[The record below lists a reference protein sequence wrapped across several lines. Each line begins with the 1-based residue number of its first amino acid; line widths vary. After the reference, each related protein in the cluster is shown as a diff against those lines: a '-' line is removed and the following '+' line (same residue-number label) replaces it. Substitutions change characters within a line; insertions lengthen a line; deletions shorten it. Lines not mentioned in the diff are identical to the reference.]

1 MGMHRLHST
10 QSLPISLDEAWEFF
24 SAPQNLA
31 KITPPEMGFIIHSG
45 AERKMYAG
53 QIIQY
58 TVKPLAGIP
67 MKWVTEISAVNEPHH
82 FVDTQLSGPY
92 VNWHHQHFFR
102 AIKGGVEMEDIV
114 HYRLPLGFLGD
125 IVHWMFVRK
134 KVQQIFTYR
143 EKVLKERFGSL
154 PPAAIS

>member
-1 MGMHRLHST
+1 MAMHRLHCK
-10 QSLPISLDEAWEFF
+10 QLLPISLEEAWEFF

-31 KITPPEMGFIIHSG
+31 KITPPEMGFVIHSG

-67 MKWVTEISAVNEPHH
+67 MNWVTEITTVNAPHH

-92 VNWHHQHFFR
+92 VHWHHQHFFK
-102 AIKGGVEMEDIV
+102 AIDGGVEMEDIV
-114 HYRLPLGFLGD
+114 HYELPLGILGNLA
-125 IVHWMFVRK
+125 HRLFVRK
-134 KVQQIFTYR
+134 KVENIFNFR
-143 EKVLKERFGSL
+143 EEVLRERFGEFQFR
-154 PPAAIS
+154 

>member
-1 MGMHRLHST
+1 MAMHRLHCK
-10 QSLPISLDEAWEFF
+10 QLLPISLDEAWEFF

-45 AERKMYAG
+45 AERKMYPG

-67 MKWVTEISAVNEPHH
+67 MNWVTEITTVNAPHL

-92 VNWHHQHFFR
+92 IHWHHQHFFKE
-102 AIKGGVEMEDIV
+102 IEGGVEMEDIV
-114 HYRLPLGFLGD
+114 HYQLPLGIVGD
-125 IVHWMFVRK
+125 LVNRLMVRK
-134 KVQQIFTYR
+134 RVEGIFKYR
-143 EKVLKERFGSL
+143 EKVLKEKFGEYRKG
-154 PPAAIS
+154 